1 MSAGS
6 TVFVAGA
13 AGAVG
18 RRLCPLLLEDGW
30 RVVGTTRAAAKAEWL
45 RSIGVEPVVVDVF
58 DAEPLRAAV
67 ARSGASVVVH
77 QLTDLPQVR
86 DPARLAAA
94 LERNA
99 RLRELGTKNLVAA
112 ALAAGATRF
121 VAQSIAFA
129 YAPGRQPYDEDAP
142 LNVAAAD
149 LTAAR
154 SAQGVASLERQ
165 VLGAPFEGIVL
176 RYGRLYGPGTWY
188 DSPSGGAPLHV
199 DAAADAARRALLRGE
214 PGIYNIAE
222 SDGSVTSGKAQ
233 RILGWS
239 PAFRIRPS
247 QAGP

>member
-1 MSAGS
+1 VSAGS

-30 RVVGTTRAAAKAEWL
+30 RVVGTTRDAAKAEWL
-45 RSIGVEPVVVDVF
+45 RSTGVEAAVVDVF
-58 DAEPLRAAV
+58 DAEALCKAV
-67 ARSGASVVVH
+67 AQSGAMIVVH

-86 DPARLAAA
+86 DPAHLTAA

-99 RLRELGTKNLVAA
+99 RLRELGTQNLVAA

-129 YAPGRQPYDEDAP
+129 YAPGPQPYAEDAP

-149 LTAAR
+149 PAAAR
-154 SAQGVASLERQ
+154 SARGVASLERQ
-165 VLGAPFEGIVL
+165 VLGASFEGIVL
-176 RYGRLYGPGTWY
+176 RYGRLYGPGTWF
-188 DSPSGGAPLHV
+188 DSPPAGAPLHV
-199 DAAADAARRALLRGE
+199 DAAAHAARLALRGGE
-214 PGIYNIAE
+214 PGIYNIAQ
-222 SDGSVTSGKAQ
+222 SDGSVTSEKAQ

-239 PAFRIRPS
+239 SEFRLKGS
-247 QAGP
+247 L

>member
-1 MSAGS
+1 MSPGS

-45 RSIGVEPVVVDVF
+45 RSIGVEPLVVDVF
-58 DAEPLRAAV
+58 DAEALRKAL
-67 ARSGASVVVH
+67 ARSGASVVMH

-99 RLRELGTKNLVAA
+99 RLREIGTKNLVAA

-129 YAPGRQPYDEDAP
+129 YAPGPQPYDEDSP
-142 LNVAAAD
+142 LNVADAT
-149 LTAAR
+149 TAR
-154 SAQGVASLERQ
+154 GVASLERQ

-222 SDGSVTSGKAQ
+222 TDGSVTSEKAQ

-239 PAFRIRPS
+239 PAFRIPPS
-247 QAGP
+247 QARP

>member
-45 RSIGVEPVVVDVF
+45 RSIGVEPLVVDVF
-58 DAEPLRAAV
+58 DAEALRKAL
-67 ARSGASVVVH
+67 ARSGASVVMH

-99 RLRELGTKNLVAA
+99 RLREIGTKNLVAA

-129 YAPGRQPYDEDAP
+129 YAPGPQPYDEDSP
-142 LNVAAAD
+142 LNVADAT
-149 LTAAR
+149 TAR
-154 SAQGVASLERQ
+154 GVASLERQ
-165 VLGAPFEGIVL
+165 VLDAPFEGIVL

-222 SDGSVTSGKAQ
+222 TDGSVTSEKAQ

-239 PAFRIRPS
+239 PAFRIPPS
-247 QAGP
+247 QARP

>member
-1 MSAGS
+1 MSPGS
-6 TVFVAGA
+6 TVFLAGA

-18 RRLCPLLLEDGW
+18 RRLCSLLLEDGW

-45 RSIGVEPVVVDVF
+45 RSIGVEPLVVDVF
-58 DAEPLRAAV
+58 DAEALRKAL
-67 ARSGASVVVH
+67 ARSGASVVMH

-99 RLRELGTKNLVAA
+99 RLREIGTKNLVAA

-129 YAPGRQPYDEDAP
+129 YAPGPQPYDEDSP
-142 LNVAAAD
+142 LNVADAT
-149 LTAAR
+149 TAR
-154 SAQGVASLERQ
+154 GVASLERQ

-222 SDGSVTSGKAQ
+222 TDGSVTSEKAQ

-239 PAFRIRPS
+239 PAFRIPPS
-247 QAGP
+247 QARP